1 MNHLRRELAPISD
14 SAWRE
19 VDAEATRA
27 LTTFLAARKL
37 VDVTGPLGWEHAA
50 VTRGSVTGVSA
61 APAPGVDACTRDVA
75 PILELRTPFTLAR
88 SELDAIDR
96 GSHSPD
102 LSRLIDAA
110 RPAALA
116 EDGAVFNGFAP
127 ASIEGIA
134 SASPHDPVPLDE
146 NYEEFPRAAAL
157 AVATLR
163 NAGVDGPYGLALG
176 PRCYTGVIETTQKGG
191 YPVLEQLR
199 LITGGPIAWA
209 QAVDGSVV
217 MSLRGGDFELTLG
230 EDFSIGFVD
239 ADAETVRLYLEESPA
254 FRAHSPEAAVALS
267 HQA

>member
-27 LTTFLAARKL
+27 LATFLAARKL

-50 VTRGSVTGVSA
+50 VTLGSVIGLNTS
-61 APAPGVDACTRDVA
+61 PATGVDACTRDVA

-110 RPAALA
+110 RTAARA
-116 EDGAVFNGFAP
+116 EDGAVFNGFEP
-127 ASIEGIA
+127 ARIAGIA
-134 SASPHDPVPLDE
+134 SASPHDPLPLDE
-146 NYEEFPRAAAL
+146 NYEEFPRSVAL

-239 ADAETVRLYLEESPA
+239 ADAENVQLYLEESLA
-254 FRAHSPEAAVALS
+254 FRAHSPEAAIALS
-267 HQA
+267 HQP